1 MSDIDVA
8 PAAPVASAIGSEA
21 DLSVMPSNST
31 PPPKSIAAILP
42 AAGSGRR
49 FGGESNKLFA
59 KIDGVPLWV
68 MSAKLLRNQTCIGR
82 IIIPIADSDRDY
94 FTVQNADLADSLGIE
109 WVAGGAE
116 RSDSVRSGLKHLEGD
131 DQVRWIAVHDAA
143 RPLVSPDDLQQLFST
158 VTESD
163 AAILAAPLSGTI
175 RRDLGGSTKTVDRRD
190 LYEALTPQVFEAGLL
205 RHAYSHHNGRPAT
218 DDAEL
223 VERTGHAVSI
233 VRGSA
238 DNLKITYP
246 EDLLVA
252 QAILARR
259 QAPSNHA

>member
-1 MSDIDVA
+1 MQ
-8 PAAPVASAIGSEA
+8 PT
-21 DLSVMPSNST
+21 PS
-31 PPPKSIAAILP
+31 PPDRSIAAIIP

-49 FGGESNKLFA
+49 FGNESNKLFA

-68 MSAKLLRNQTCIGR
+68 HSASRLRDQSCVGR
-82 IIIPIADSDRDY
+82 IVLPIAEADRDY
-94 FTVQNADLADSLGIE
+94 FSAQYADTVDSLD
-109 WVAGGAE
+109 VQLVDGGAE
-116 RSDSVRSGLKHLEGD
+116 RSDSVCQGLRLLEGD
-131 DQVRWIAVHDAA
+131 KLVRWIAVHDAA
-143 RPLVSPDDLQQLFST
+143 RPLVSPDDLKQLFSVVMET
-158 VTESD
+158 G
-163 AAILAAPLSGTI
+163 AAILAAPLTGTI
-175 RRDLGGSTKTVDRRD
+175 RRDLGTHTQTVDRRD

-252 QAILARR
+252 EAILARQ
-259 QAPSNHA
+259 QAQSNHV